1 MLIATG
7 CGHAEA
13 PMGQDPVAAPYDG
26 PLSVSADPGDETRPV
41 MKRAGA
47 AGLALECD
55 WQPVNG
61 GAGDYVD
68 GGLYEVQD
76 SPAKALATYLDAEAW
91 AYQLPVEGYRVE
103 REDEDRVLFSYDV
116 DERTT
121 IAFIAA
127 DGMRDWNDGE
137 GWGIESWA
145 QCDPFELP
153 ADVTDALGIGVWTDD
168 SGARVPTPR
177 IRSFQGAEHCDWQD
191 ITFVMLGPKRDGE
204 QFVRDTTG
212 ELDQLMRS
220 TYDGSAKLPDD
231 ATDTGLQR
239 DGRQLWLD
247 PGHGAAYLVRVDDP
261 ADVERWPA
269 AREPIYCA

>member
-1 MLIATG
+1 
-7 CGHAEA
+7 
-13 PMGQDPVAAPYDG
+13 MGQDPVAAPYDG

-76 SPAKALATYLDAEAW
+76 SPAMALATYLDAEAW

-191 ITFVMLGPKRDGE
+191 ITFVTLGPRRDGE